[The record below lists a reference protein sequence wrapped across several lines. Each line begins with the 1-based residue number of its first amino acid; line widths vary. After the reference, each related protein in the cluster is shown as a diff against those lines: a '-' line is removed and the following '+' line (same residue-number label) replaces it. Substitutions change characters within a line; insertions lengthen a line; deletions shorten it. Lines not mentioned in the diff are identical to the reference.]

1 MRLFIQVQ
9 IFKYL
14 SILQSLSLRAKCPNT
29 ELLLVV
35 FSCIQTEYG
44 DLFRK
49 NLRIQSKCRKIRTR
63 NNSVFGHFS
72 LSVWYSQTHMLGFQ
86 AYYSL
91 HTHCLFFFLH
101 LHWHLLL
108 FQFCF
113 ELHFLLSSLHLQ
125 LHEICFINVFDSFC
139 LVIILNAFKFIK
151 CF

>member
-49 NLRIQSKCRKIRTR
+49 NLRIHSECRKIRTR

-91 HTHCLFFFLH
+91 HTHCLFFFFTLA
-101 LHWHLLL
+101 LAFIVIPVLLWIT
-108 FQFCF
+108 FSTIKFTFAVTWNMFYKCF
-113 ELHFLLSSLHLQ
+113 WFLLSCYH
-125 LHEICFINVFDSFC
+125 
-139 LVIILNAFKFIK
+139 IK